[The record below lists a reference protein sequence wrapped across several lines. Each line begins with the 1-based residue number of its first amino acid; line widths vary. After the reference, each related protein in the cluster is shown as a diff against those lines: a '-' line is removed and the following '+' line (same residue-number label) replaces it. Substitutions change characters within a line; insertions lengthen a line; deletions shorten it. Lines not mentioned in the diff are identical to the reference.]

1 MINENLVSFLRN
13 NSSKTNLF
21 FFLIIVLS
29 ILIFILD
36 GLSIFTLL
44 PLILDA
50 TSNNLYSSTYSS
62 KYIPGNILII
72 FEKLNFKILLF
83 IFIFILFLR
92 NLLNILKNFII
103 FALCRSVELIT
114 SKKIYYLLLKNSYL
128 DFYKKNSSEII
139 KDFRD
144 SIGAYVL
151 YIENVTRIISDLL
164 IFIFFTILLLN
175 ISFYETLIIFS
186 YFIFAILIFR
196 KLLSGLSKRLGETT
210 NLSANHINSA
220 IINSYKNFAQ
230 IILRKLKEKYL
241 TFILKHVDQYSFSRL
256 LSSFIISNTKQV
268 VEIFVIIFILIIL
281 FLVEK
286 IYSLSAVLALASIFI
301 ISAYRLLPLASNL
314 VSSYTR
320 LKNLEFGYKIINTKI
335 LLYSKKNKNYFNK
348 HNSKEIFFERNLKL
362 KNIYFKYPK
371 RNSFVIKNLNFEIR
385 KNDMIGIIGQ
395 SGQGKSTLIKI
406 ILGLIEP
413 NKGKILID
421 DQKISKNIISNYQ
434 SLFSY
439 LPQENYLVP
448 GTIKENI
455 AFGEDL
461 INENKVLKVL
471 KKTNSYN
478 FVKKLKKKINYEIS
492 ENGKNFSAGQLQRL
506 ALAKLLY
513 FDTDIIVLD
522 EPTSS
527 LDEKAEKKFNNLI
540 GILKKTKTIIIISH
554 KGSSLIKCD
563 RVFEFKNKKLIK
575 KR

>member
-1 MINENLVSFLRN
+1 M
-13 NSSKTNLF
+13 
-21 FFLIIVLS
+21 
-29 ILIFILD
+29 
-36 GLSIFTLL
+36 
-44 PLILDA
+44 
-50 TSNNLYSSTYSS
+50 
-62 KYIPGNILII
+62 
-72 FEKLNFKILLF
+72 
-83 IFIFILFLR
+83 
-92 NLLNILKNFII
+92 
-103 FALCRSVELIT
+103 LCRSVELIT

-196 KLLSGLSKRLGETT
+196 KLLSGSSKRLGKTT
-210 NLSANHINSA
+210 NLSANHINLA

-241 TFILKHVDQYSFSRL
+241 NFILKHVDQYSFSRL

-268 VEIFVIIFILIIL
+268 IEIFVIIFILIIL

-286 IYSLSAVLALASIFI
+286 IYSPSTVLTLASIYI
-301 ISAYRLLPLASNL
+301 VSAYRLLPLASNL

-335 LLYSKKNKNYFNK
+335 LLYSKKNKNYSNK
-348 HNSKEIFFERNLKL
+348 NNTKKIIFERNLKL
-362 KNIYFKYPK
+362 KNIYFKYPQ
-371 RNSFVIKNLNFEIR
+371 RNSFVIKNLNFEIK

-406 ILGLIEP
+406 ILGLIEHD
-413 NKGKILID
+413 KGTILID
-421 DQKISKNIISNYQ
+421 DKEISKNNISNYQ

-439 LPQENYLVP
+439 LPQENHLVP

-461 INENKVLKVL
+461 INENKVLQVL

-478 FVKKLKKKINYEIS
+478 FVNKLNKKINYVIS

-506 ALAKLLY
+506 ALARMLY
-513 FDTDIIVLD
+513 FDTDIIILD

-540 GILKKTKTIIIISH
+540 SILKKTKTIIIISH
-554 KGSSLIKCD
+554 KRNSLIKCD